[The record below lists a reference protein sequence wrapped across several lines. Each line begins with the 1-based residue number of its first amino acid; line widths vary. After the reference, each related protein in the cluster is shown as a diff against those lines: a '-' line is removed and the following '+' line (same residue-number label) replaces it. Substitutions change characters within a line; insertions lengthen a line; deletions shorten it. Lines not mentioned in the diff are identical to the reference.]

1 MNISNLRVRTRLFAG
16 FGLLCA
22 LLLVIVLF
30 GTTMLGRINAG
41 TEIIVNNYMPKI
53 EASNDTVHQ
62 VNTISIA
69 LRNMMLN
76 SNAADRQA
84 QMADIE
90 KARAAIAAS
99 TSLLQKTVVSE
110 EGKALVR
117 QAQEYQVKA
126 IAAQNELL
134 RRIGAYDIASASAY
148 LTEQYRPLLADY
160 RKVLNNQIKLQE
172 DLADKAVADAEQT
185 YNNTVTMMF
194 GLSAAIL
201 ALAAFTAW
209 RITASITVPVARA
222 LAIAE
227 TVAAGDLTSRIE
239 VTTRDELGQLLGAL
253 KKMNDSLLTT
263 VSTVRNGTDLI
274 ASASSQVAAGSLDLS
289 SRTEQQ
295 ASALEETAS
304 SMEELTSTVKQNAD
318 NARQATTLAATASS
332 VAERGGEVVKQV
344 VGTMEA
350 INAASTRIADII
362 GVIDSIAFQTN
373 ILALNAAV
381 EAARAGEQGRGFAVV
396 ASEVR
401 NLAQRSAAAAKD
413 IKGLIGDSNSKVGD
427 GSRLVGEAGHTMEE
441 IVTSI
446 RRVTD
451 IMGEISSASRE
462 QSAGIEQINQ
472 AIAQMDQV
480 TQQNA
485 ALVEETSAAA
495 DAMRTQAAALAT
507 TVAVFRTGGEGKKA
521 AVAPAAVAPKAAA
534 PRLAKPAAARAAAAP
549 APVAPKAKAQAAART
564 PQLATTAADGW
575 EEF

>member
-16 FGLLCA
+16 FGILCT
-22 LLLVIVLF
+22 LLLVVVLF
-30 GTTMLGRINAG
+30 GTTMLARINAG
-41 TEIIVNNYMPKI
+41 TDVIVNNYMPKI
-53 EASNDTVHQ
+53 EASNETLMQ
-62 VNTISIA
+62 VNAISIA
-69 LRNMMLN
+69 LRNMML
-76 SNAADRQA
+76 SSDAADRKAQA
-84 QMADIE
+84 ADI
-90 KARAAIAAS
+90 KQARAAIAQITAK
-99 TSLLQKTVVSE
+99 LQQAIVSA
-110 EGKALVR
+110 EGKALLR
-117 QAQEYQVKA
+117 QSQEYNVKA
-126 IAAQNELL
+126 IAAQDELL
-134 RRIGAYDIASASAY
+134 RRIGADDIAGASGY
-148 LTEQYRPLLADY
+148 LTAQYRPLLSDY
-160 RKVLNNQIKLQE
+160 RKVLGAQSKLQH
-172 DLADKAVADAEQT
+172 DLADKAVVNSRQT
-185 YNNTVTMMF
+185 YDNTVRSMI

-201 ALAAFTAW
+201 ALAAFIAW

-227 TVAAGDLTSRIE
+227 TVAAGDLTSRID
-239 VTTRDELGQLLGAL
+239 VTTTDELGQLLGAL
-253 KKMNDSLLTT
+253 RKMNDSLATT

-289 SRTEQQ
+289 SRTEEQ

-304 SMEELTSTVKQNAD
+304 SMEELTSTVKQNAE
-318 NARQATTLAATASS
+318 NARQATTLAATAST
-332 VAERGGEVVKQV
+332 VAERGGDVVRQV

-350 INAASTRIADII
+350 INASSSRIADII

-413 IKGLIGDSNSKVGD
+413 IKGLIIDSNSKVGD
-427 GSRLVGEAGHTMEE
+427 GSRLVGEAGQTMTE

-451 IMGEISSASRE
+451 IMGEISAASRE

-472 AIAQMDQV
+472 AVTQMDQG

-495 DAMRTQAAALAT
+495 DAMRSQAAALAA
-507 TVAVFRTGGEGKKA
+507 TVAVFRIGAEARPAALA
-521 AVAPAAVAPKAAA
+521 AVTGA
-534 PRLAKPAAARAAAAP
+534 PRLATPAPARAA
-549 APVAPKAKAQAAART
+549 VKAKAKLETAPRKA
-564 PQLATTAADGW
+564 QLAGAGADSW

>member
-1 MNISNLRVRTRLFAG
+1 MNISDLRVRTRLFAG
-16 FGLLCA
+16 FGILCSF
-22 LLLVIVLF
+22 LLVIVLF
-30 GTTMLGRINAG
+30 GTTMLGRINAD

-53 EASNDTVHQ
+53 EASNDVLTE
-62 VNTISIA
+62 VNNISIA

-76 SNAADRQA
+76 SDAADRKAQA
-84 QMADIE
+84 ADIE
-90 KARAAIAAS
+90 KARAAIDAIY
-99 TSLLQKTVVSE
+99 TKLQGVIVSE
-110 EGKALVR
+110 QGKALLK
-117 QAQEYQVKA
+117 QSLDYNTKA
-126 IAAQNELL
+126 VAAQDELL
-134 RRIGAYDIASASAY
+134 RRIGADDIAGASAF
-148 LTEQYRPLLADY
+148 LVSDYRPMLGEY
-160 RKVLNNQIKLQE
+160 RKVLGGQIQMQN
-172 DLADKAVADAEQT
+172 DLAGKAVAAAEQT
-185 YNNTVTMMF
+185 YDNTVKLMIA
-194 GLSAAIL
+194 LSAVIF
-201 ALAAFTAW
+201 ALAAFIAW
-209 RITASITVPVARA
+209 RITSSITVPVARA

-253 KKMNDSLLTT
+253 KKMNDSLTTT

-289 SRTEQQ
+289 ARTEQQ

-304 SMEELTSTVKQNAD
+304 SMEELTSTVKQNAE
-318 NARQATTLAATASS
+318 NARQASTLADTASQ
-332 VAERGGEVVKQV
+332 VAERGGDVVRQV

-350 INAASTRIADII
+350 INASSTRIADII

-413 IKGLIGDSNSKVGD
+413 IKDLIKDSNDKVGD
-427 GSRLVGEAGHTMEE
+427 GSRLVGEAGETMTE
-441 IVTSI
+441 IVASI

-451 IMGEISSASRE
+451 IMGEISAASRE

-472 AIAQMDQV
+472 AVTQMDQV

-495 DAMRTQAAALAT
+495 DAMRSQAAALAT
-507 TVAVFRTGGEGKKA
+507 TVAVFRTGTEGQ
-521 AVAPAAVAPKAAA
+521 APAASAPRQAPAAPVRTALAKPAPKAA
-534 PRLAKPAAARAAAAP
+534 PAR
-549 APVAPKAKAQAAART
+549 KA
-564 PQLATTAADGW
+564 QLATTGIDGW

>member
-1 MNISNLRVRTRLFAG
+1 MNLANLRVRTRLFAG
-16 FGLLCA
+16 FGIICA
-22 LLLVIVLF
+22 FLLVIVLF
-30 GTTMLGRINAG
+30 GSTMLSRINAG
-41 TEIIVNNYMPKI
+41 TGVIVNNYMPKI
-53 EASNDTVHQ
+53 EASHEVLTQ
-62 VNTISIA
+62 VNAISVA

-76 SNAADRQA
+76 ADPADRQA
-84 QMADIE
+84 QAADIE
-90 KARAAIAAS
+90 KARAAIGEVNAKLKQ
-99 TSLLQKTVVSE
+99 TIVSE
-110 EGKALVR
+110 EGKALLR
-117 QAQEYQVKA
+117 QNEEFNTRA

-134 RRIGAYDIASASAY
+134 RRIAADDIAGASAY
-148 LTEQYRPLLADY
+148 LTAEYRPLLTDY
-160 RKVLNNQIKLQE
+160 RKALNAQIKLQK
-172 DLADKAVADAEQT
+172 DLADKAVAEAQAT
-185 YNNTVTMMF
+185 YDNTVATLY

-201 ALAAFTAW
+201 LLAAFIAW
-209 RITASITVPVARA
+209 RTTASITVPVARA

-239 VTTRDELGQLLGAL
+239 VDSTDELGQLLAAL
-253 KKMNDSLLTT
+253 KKMNTSLVET
-263 VSTVRNGTDLI
+263 VSTVRDGTDLI

-289 SRTEQQ
+289 ARTEQQ

-318 NARQATTLAATASS
+318 NALQASTLADAASQ

-344 VGTMEA
+344 VGTMDA
-350 INAASTRIADII
+350 IHASSARIADII
-362 GVIDSIAFQTN
+362 GVIDGIAFQTN

-413 IKGLIGDSNSKVGD
+413 IKGLINDSNAKVDD
-427 GSRLVGEAGHTMEE
+427 GSRLVNEAGDTMQE
-441 IVTSI
+441 IVESI

-472 AIAQMDQV
+472 AIAQMDEG

-495 DAMRTQAAALAT
+495 DAMRTQAATLAT
-507 TVAVFRTGGEGKKA
+507 TVAVFRTGA
-521 AVAPAAVAPKAAA
+521 DSQPASAAPALAKA
-534 PRLAKPAAARAAAAP
+534 AKPAARLAPPAKRAATRAPAAP
-549 APVAPKAKAQAAART
+549 QARERKAEAA
-564 PQLATTAADGW
+564 TAGADGW